1 MSGVAGDEDDY
12 LEDYYDAIV
21 LSTGLGSSILAAAL
35 AKAGKSVLYLDCHEY
50 YGQDSASFSFTQL
63 LDWAEAN
70 GRKNQGGKGDV
81 ADDGR
86 PTCAAST
93 DEAAKVIPVDSADAW
108 TAIARAHA
116 RNELKK
122 EREIKATTE
131 EKSGEGNS
139 SEPGAES
146 TADEGGNKGQQQGS
160 QDAVTAATA
169 AAATAAAAS
178 ASEQNSTNTNQQ
190 EQQQGDEEEKEPTA
204 EEAAAEKAAVDAAAT
219 ARLQTLD
226 LHLLPLSYHGC
237 RTRAGAPSDAC
248 VPERERRKAA
258 EEAAAASGRFLGGR
272 QPQPSHPAWAGRRD
286 PIMRGDGGADGG
298 EEEGVHPSFWGYRT
312 ERRPGAAD
320 LVRLSRSFNLDL
332 TSQVLL
338 ATGPAVDALVN
349 SGVASYLEFKDMQAL
364 YLASDADV
372 FGTKLLT
379 PLEKRRLMKF
389 LLFASDWGLQRRG
402 EDVLARNEAGLGRGR
417 SLRRPQNREAASGDF
432 DADAH
437 AGKPFSGFLRG
448 CGLPERVRAMITHAL
463 ALLPGGDEGG
473 DGGGVTTEEGLEAVY
488 RHLSALGR
496 FGETAFIA
504 PLYGV
509 GELSQSFCRMAAVH
523 GAICM
528 LRRQLRGAVV
538 DRNTGRCVGVVDD
551 AGRAF
556 ACSFLVVGGE
566 FLAASPSTD
575 IQQPTT
581 TPVPEHLSAP
591 PPPPPAAAADTLPN
605 AGAGSSSRVRSR
617 LLRRVVLASGP
628 VAPEGRGRGLCVL
641 PPGLQSIGN
650 PAAVHVVSLD
660 DTTAACPD
668 NLGGACVIHL
678 TTTTS
683 IVGDSSQA
691 GVVGSPGAPVNQ
703 DREGAEEEQVPAGAG
718 VTTGEGRN
726 SGGLSAGFGVV
737 DGRGNEDG
745 SDGVLGRASRE
756 LLAAA
761 GVEEIWSL
769 GFSWDIQD
777 APRTED
783 LPSNMVVCERPGQE
797 VHV

>member
-1 MSGVAGDEDDY
+1 
-12 LEDYYDAIV
+12 
-21 LSTGLGSSILAAAL
+21 
-35 AKAGKSVLYLDCHEY
+35 
-50 YGQDSASFSFTQL
+50 
-63 LDWAEAN
+63 
-70 GRKNQGGKGDV
+70 
-81 ADDGR
+81 
-86 PTCAAST
+86 
-93 DEAAKVIPVDSADAW
+93 
-108 TAIARAHA
+108 
-116 RNELKK
+116 
-122 EREIKATTE
+122 
-131 EKSGEGNS
+131 
-139 SEPGAES
+139 
-146 TADEGGNKGQQQGS
+146 
-160 QDAVTAATA
+160 
-169 AAATAAAAS
+169 AAAAS

-204 EEAAAEKAAVDAAAT
+204 EEAAAEKAAVDVAAT

-364 YLASDADV
+364 YLASDVAAPTSAAGVGGVRAPAGPNAAAGGGGRDGGRRDNNDSSSSSKPHHGLGLSRVPCSKADV

-448 CGLPERVRAMITHAL
+448 CGLPERVRVMITHAL

-703 DREGAEEEQVPAGAG
+703 DREGAEEEQVPAGA
-718 VTTGEGRN
+718 
-726 SGGLSAGFGVV
+726 AGFGVV

-797 VHV
+797 LYLHDVVVQAERDFARLFPGEPFWPAPAGQGEDGDDQAEMLEAAASAVTTAGGDADEEGGGGGEQGEQGRGDAREQEERGGGGDAEEEGRGGE

>member
-1 MSGVAGDEDDY
+1 MSGAAGDVDDY

-70 GRKNQGGKGDV
+70 GRKNRGGKGGV
-81 ADDGR
+81 ADDGGQ
-86 PTCAAST
+86 TCAIST
-93 DEAAKVIPVDSADAW
+93 KDAAKMVDSADAW

-116 RNELKK
+116 LNELKK
-122 EREIKATTE
+122 EQEMKATAE
-131 EKSGEGNS
+131 GEGGEGNS
-139 SEPGAES
+139 DEPGVES
-146 TADEGGNKGQQQGS
+146 TAEGEDIKGQQQGS
-160 QDAVTAATA
+160 QDAATAATA
-169 AAATAAAAS
+169 AAATTTAAAS
-178 ASEQNSTNTNQQ
+178 ATEQNSPNTNQP
-190 EQQQGDEEEKEPTA
+190 EQQQDDREEKEPNA
-204 EEAAAEKAAVDAAAT
+204 EEAAAKKAAVDAAAA
-219 ARLQTLD
+219 ARLQTQD

-248 VPERERRKAA
+248 VPERERRKVA
-258 EEAAAASGRFLGGR
+258 EDAAAASGRFLRGR

-286 PIMRGDGGADGG
+286 PTMKGDGGADGG

-364 YLASDADV
+364 YLASDIAAPTSSAAGADV

-402 EDVLARNEAGLGRGR
+402 EDVLSRNEAGLGRGR

-473 DGGGVTTEEGLEAVY
+473 EGGGVTTEEGLEAVY

-538 DRNTGRCVGVVDD
+538 DRNSGRCVGVVDD

-566 FLAASPSTD
+566 FFAASPPTNT
-575 IQQPTT
+575 QQPTK
-581 TPVPEHLSAP
+581 TPVPEQLSAP
-591 PPPPPAAAADTLPN
+591 HPPPLPSPETLHT
-605 AGAGSSSRVRSR
+605 AGTGSSSRVRGR
-617 LLRRVVLASGP
+617 LLRRVVVASGP

-660 DTTAACPD
+660 DTTAACPE

-678 TTTTS
+678 TTTTTR
-683 IVGDSSQA
+683 A
-691 GVVGSPGAPVNQ
+691 GEA
-703 DREGAEEEQVPAGAG
+703 D
-718 VTTGEGRN
+718 
-726 SGGLSAGFGVV
+726 
-737 DGRGNEDG
+737 
-745 SDGVLGRASRE
+745 
-756 LLAAA
+756 
-761 GVEEIWSL
+761 
-769 GFSWDIQD
+769 
-777 APRTED
+777 
-783 LPSNMVVCERPGQE
+783 
-797 VHV
+797 